1 MRQEDVAGQAEN
13 RVQRRQDMFLSRC
26 CELTMKTYFASPERA
41 DEQELAA
48 AVAFASKNP
57 IISSLLSSVGGLL
70 AVLDEHRQIVA
81 LNDEFLQM
89 LGIADPAAVL
99 GLRPGEV
106 LRCIHAH
113 EEPGGC
119 GTSRFCSSCGAA
131 IAIVSSLAED
141 APKERLCA
149 LSAMQGDK
157 AMDAALLVRSRPV
170 RLEGK
175 RFLLLFVQ
183 DVTKQEQ
190 RAALERSFFYDINN
204 MLGLLAGTAEL
215 LAQGS
220 GQQADLTET
229 IHRSAM
235 RLAKEVT
242 VHRCLLQEENAVI
255 QPMLT
260 DVAVQGVCDELRS
273 FFFSHIVVCQQEI
286 MFPEQVPELVLST
299 DPSLLL
305 RVLCNMITNALE
317 ASQAG
322 PEKQVRVWLEQTADQ
337 LVFCVWNA
345 QVIPPE
351 TACRIYQLYFST
363 KGEPGRGIG
372 TYSMKLIGEKILGGK
387 VSFTSSKAAGTVFR
401 FAVPKVLSNQ
411 TITRLR

>member
-1 MRQEDVAGQAEN
+1 MPGRQKTGYKEDNDVS
-13 RVQRRQDMFLSRC
+13 FTRC
-26 CELTMKTYFASPERA
+26 HELTMKTYFAAPERA
-41 DEQELAA
+41 DEKELAE

-57 IISSLLSSVGGLL
+57 VICGLLSSVGGLL
-70 AVLDEHRQIVA
+70 AVLDKHRQIVA
-81 LNDEFLQM
+81 LNDEFFQI

-99 GLRPGEV
+99 GMRPGEA
-106 LRCIHAH
+106 LHCIHAR

-119 GTSRFCSSCGAA
+119 GTSKFCSSCGAA
-131 IAIVSSLAED
+131 IAIVSSLRKDEPA
-141 APKERLCA
+141 ERLCA
-149 LSAMQGDK
+149 LSFMRNNK
-157 AMDAALLVRSRPV
+157 AVDAALLVRSRPI
-170 RLEGK
+170 RIEGR

-215 LAQGS
+215 MTQTGS
-220 GQQADLTET
+220 QQAGLSET
-229 IHRSAM
+229 VHRTSM
-235 RLAKEVT
+235 RLAKEVA
-242 VHRCLLQEENAVI
+242 VHRLLLHEPDALM

-260 DVAVQGVCDELRS
+260 DVTVKAICDELRS
-273 FFFSHIVVCQQEI
+273 FFASHMIVCCQQEI
-286 MFPEQVPELVLST
+286 IFPEQVPDLVLRT

-317 ASQAG
+317 ASITE
-322 PEKQVRVWLEQTADQ
+322 PEKDVKIWLEQSADQ

-351 TACRIYQLYFST
+351 TACRMYQLYFST

-387 VSFTSSKAAGTVFR
+387 VSFTSSEAKGTVFR
-401 FAVPKVLSNQ
+401 FAVPKMLSNQ
-411 TITRLR
+411 IITRLR

>member
-1 MRQEDVAGQAEN
+1 
-13 RVQRRQDMFLSRC
+13 
-26 CELTMKTYFASPERA
+26 MKTYFASPERA

-48 AVAFASKNP
+48 AVVFASKNP
-57 IISSLLSSVGGLL
+57 IIAGLLSSVGGLL

-89 LGIADPAAVL
+89 LGIDDPAAVL
-99 GLRPGEV
+99 GLRPGEA

-149 LSAMQGDK
+149 LSAMRGDNK

-170 RLEGK
+170 RIEGK

-220 GQQADLTET
+220 GQQTDLTET

-273 FFFSHIVVCQQEI
+273 FFASHIVVCQQEI
-286 MFPEQVPELVLST
+286 IFPEQVPELTLRT
-299 DPSLLL
+299 DSSLLL

-322 PEKQVRVWLEQTADQ
+322 PDKSVKVWLEQTAKH
-337 LVFCVWNA
+337 LIFCVWNA

-372 TYSMKLIGEKILGGK
+372 TYSIRLIGEKILGGK
-387 VSFTSSKAAGTVFR
+387 VSFTSSATEGTVFR
-401 FAVPKVLSNQ
+401 FAVPLA
-411 TITRLR
+411 R

>member
-1 MRQEDVAGQAEN
+1 MPDRQENGYKEDRDVS
-13 RVQRRQDMFLSRC
+13 FTPSRPD
-26 CELTMKTYFASPERA
+26 MKTYFASPERA
-41 DEQELAA
+41 DEQELTA
-48 AVAFASKNP
+48 AVAFASRNP
-57 IISSLLSSVGGLL
+57 VISGLL

-81 LNDEFLQM
+81 LNDEFLKM
-89 LGIADPAAVL
+89 LGIVDPASVL
-99 GLRPGEV
+99 GLRPGEA

-119 GTSRFCSSCGAA
+119 GTSKFCSSCGAA
-131 IAIVSSLAED
+131 IAIVSSLRMDE
-141 APKERLCA
+141 PSERLCA
-149 LSAMQGDK
+149 LSAMWEGK
-157 AMDAALLVRSRPV
+157 AVDAALLVRARPISIAG
-170 RLEGK
+170 R

-215 LAQGS
+215 MAQAD
-220 GQQADLTET
+220 GQQAGLSET
-229 IHRSAM
+229 VHRTSM
-235 RLAKEVT
+235 RLAKEVA

-260 DVAVQGVCDELRS
+260 DVTVKAVCDELRA
-273 FFFSHIVVCQQEI
+273 FFASHMIVCCQQEI
-286 MFPEQVPELVLST
+286 IFPEQLPELVLRT

-317 ASQAG
+317 AASQAG
-322 PEKQVRVWLEQTADQ
+322 ADRRVKLWLEQTANQ

-387 VSFTSSKAAGTVFR
+387 VRFTSTEGEGTTFR
-401 FAVPKVLSNQ
+401 FAVPKMLSGHA
-411 TITRLR
+411 ITL

>member
-1 MRQEDVAGQAEN
+1 
-13 RVQRRQDMFLSRC
+13 
-26 CELTMKTYFASPERA
+26 MKTYFASPERA
-41 DEQELAA
+41 AEQELAA

-57 IISSLLSSVGGLL
+57 IISGLLSSVGGLL

-89 LGIADPAAVL
+89 LGVADPAAVL
-99 GLRPGEV
+99 GLRPGEA
-106 LRCIHAH
+106 LHCIHAH

-119 GTSRFCSSCGAA
+119 GTSKFCSSCGAA

-149 LSAMQGDK
+149 LSAMPGDK
-157 AMDAALLVRSRPV
+157 VMDAALLVRARPFHI
-170 RLEGK
+170 EGQ

-215 LAQGS
+215 LAQDG
-220 GQQADLTET
+220 GQHPGLSET
-229 IHRSAM
+229 LHRTSM
-235 RLAKEVT
+235 RLAKEVA
-242 VHRCLLQEENAVI
+242 VHRCLLQEQGEII

-260 DVAVQGVCDELRS
+260 DVSVQAVCDELRS
-273 FFFSHIVVCQQEI
+273 FFASHIVVCQQKI
-286 MFPEQVPELVLST
+286 TFPEQVPELVLRT

-305 RVLCNMITNALE
+305 RVLCTMITNALE
-317 ASQAG
+317 ASIAG

-387 VSFTSSKAAGTVFR
+387 VSFSSSEAEGTVFR
-401 FAVPKVLSNQ
+401 FAVPKMSAGGIIV
-411 TITRLR
+411 